1 MTLDPIEQLRVAE
14 RLLAVREAHD
24 DLLKFMLLTMPD
36 PDDPDNPL
44 KSQYEVTPLS
54 RLLCQVFEQV
64 EQRKLKRVAVSVGPQ
79 MGKSQITSR
88 GAPAWMYGRR
98 PTLNTIL
105 GTYSQTFAEEFGDD
119 VRNITASLAFK
130 QVFEGFMLRKAAQ
143 NLLITNQGGK
153 FAFVGREGA
162 GSGKPADIF
171 IVDDPI
177 KDDVEAQSPATR
189 NQVWNWFNK
198 VAMTRCHGDSAIVIV
213 HTRWH
218 QDDLIGRLCDPEHP
232 ERDKKYAGVAEKWT
246 YINLPAVVEEPKLAR
261 ALGLSL
267 DPPTNPFV
275 ISMFGTKPMTSIWPK
290 RKPLEFLAEAK
301 NLDRATFSA
310 LYMGQPT
317 PEDGDYFK
325 ASDIVGYS
333 PTELPK
339 HLNMYGASDH
349 AVSLKQ
355 SADYTC
361 AGTFGVD
368 EHDNIWVMPDLI
380 WDRVQTHAMVERMI
394 KLFKSRKPLMWFL
407 EEENIAKSFGP
418 FLRAR
423 MREAQT
429 YTAIV
434 GMRPAADKSTRA
446 RSIQGRTQQKMLFL
460 PKFAPWY
467 QDAVNQMLRFP
478 NGTHDDFVDFISLIG
493 MGLDSEV
500 RKRPP
505 KKDDAPRKDTVQS
518 LLANALTRASR
529 EQRTAKI
536 GGW

>member
-1 MTLDPIEQLRVAE
+1 MTDHIDQLKAAE
-14 RLLAVREAHD
+14 RLLAIREAHD
-24 DLLKFMLLTMPD
+24 DLLKFMRLTMPD
-36 PDDPDNPL
+36 ADDPDDPTR
-44 KSQYEVTPLS
+44 SQYQVTPLA

-64 EQRKLKRVAVSVGPQ
+64 EQRKLKRVAISVGPQ

-98 PTLNTIL
+98 PYLNAIL

-119 VRNITASLAFK
+119 VRQITMGAGFK
-130 QVFEGFMLRKAAQ
+130 QVFEGFHLRKAAQ
-143 NLLITNQGGK
+143 NLLITEQGGK

-177 KDDVEAQSPATR
+177 KDDVEAQSPTTR

-218 QDDLIGRLCDPEHP
+218 QDDLIGRLCDPDHP
-232 ERDKKYAGVAEKWT
+232 ERHKKYAGIAENWT
-246 YINLPAVVEEPKLAR
+246 YINLPAVVEDSKLAK

-267 DPPTNPFV
+267 EPQTNPFV
-275 ISMFGTKPMTSIWPK
+275 ISMFGTKPMTSIWPA
-290 RKPLEFLAEAK
+290 RKPLPFLAEAK
-301 NLDRATFSA
+301 KMDGQTFSA

-317 PEDGDYFK
+317 PDDGDYFK
-325 ASDIVGYS
+325 ADEIQGYT
-333 PTELPK
+333 PAELPK

-349 AVSLKQ
+349 AVSLKK

-361 AGTFGVD
+361 AGSFGID
-368 EHDNIWVMPDLI
+368 EHDNIWIMPDII
-380 WDRVQTHAMVERMI
+380 WDRVRTDDMVERML
-394 KLFKSRKPLMWFL
+394 KQFKTHKPLLWFL

-423 MREAQT
+423 MREEHT

-434 GMRPAADKSTRA
+434 GMRPSADKMTRA
-446 RSIQGRTQQKMLFL
+446 RSIQGRMQMKKVYL
-460 PKFAPWY
+460 PRLAPWF
-467 QDAVNQMLRFP
+467 QDAKNQLLRFP
-478 NGTHDDFVDFISLIG
+478 NGTHDDFVDFLSLIG

-505 KKDDAPRKDTVQS
+505 KKDDAPVKDTIQS
-518 LLANALTRASR
+518 LLSNALTRANR
-529 EQRTAKI
+529 EKRAANMA
-536 GGW
+536 GW